1 MITLQQHFESVN
13 YRITEGGD
21 YGWQCYGPKAHMLS
35 SWNGVHGKGGWS
47 TNVIFDTD
55 NQTVYE
61 VEVCDYTNDR
71 AYRMINPDF
80 KLEFDAESVERGQ
93 LGNQAWDDVEYIDI
107 DVEDDFLEK
116 TRAIIA
122 GVDYDN
128 RVQVPL
134 DLEDRLLFELMKQAH
149 DQDLTLNQM
158 VEEIL
163 RNVISAHETG
173 TDNPIDFPALES
185 FKKSKKKKKGK

>member
-1 MITLQQHFESVN
+1 
-13 YRITEGGD
+13 
-21 YGWQCYGPKAHMLS
+21 MLS

-80 KLEFDAESVERGQ
+80 KQEFDAESVDRGQ
-93 LGNQAWDDVEYIDI
+93 LGDQAWDDVDYIDI
-107 DVEDDFLEK
+107 DVEEDFLEK

-128 RVQVPL
+128 RVQIPL
-134 DLEDRLLFELMKQAH
+134 TLPDDQMFELMRLAH
-149 DQDLTLNQM
+149 ERDITLNQL
-158 VEEIL
+158 VESVL
-163 RNVISAHETG
+163 RDAIEQYESVHITN

-185 FKKSKKKKKGK
+185 FKKPKKKKKGK

>member
-1 MITLQQHFESVN
+1 MITLQQYFESVN

-21 YGWQCYGPKAHMLS
+21 YGWQCYGPNVHMLS

-47 TNVIFDTD
+47 TNVIFDTS

-80 KLEFDAESVERGQ
+80 KSEFDAESVGRSESV
-93 LGNQAWDDVEYIDI
+93 NQAWDDVNYIDLDI
-107 DVEDDFLEK
+107 EEDFLEK
-116 TRAIIA
+116 THAIIA
-122 GVDYDN
+122 GIDYDN

-134 DLEDRLLFELMKQAH
+134 DLDDELLFELMKQAH
-149 DQDLTLNQM
+149 DRDLTLNQM

-173 TDNPIDFPALES
+173 TDNPIDFPAPKS
-185 FKKSKKKKKGK
+185 FKKLNKKKKGK

>member
-13 YRITEGGD
+13 YRITEGDD
-21 YGWQCYGPKAHMLS
+21 YGWQCYGPNAHMLS

-61 VEVCDYTNDR
+61 VEVCDYTTDR

-93 LGNQAWDDVEYIDI
+93 SGNQAWDDINYIDI
-107 DVEDDFLEK
+107 DVEEDFLEK

-122 GVDYDN
+122 GVEYDN

-134 DLEDRLLFELMKQAH
+134 DLEDALLFELMKQAH
-149 DQDLTLNQM
+149 DRDLTLNQM
-158 VEEIL
+158 VEDIL

-173 TDNPIDFPALES
+173 TDNPIDFPAPES
-185 FKKSKKKKKGK
+185 FKKPKKKKKDK